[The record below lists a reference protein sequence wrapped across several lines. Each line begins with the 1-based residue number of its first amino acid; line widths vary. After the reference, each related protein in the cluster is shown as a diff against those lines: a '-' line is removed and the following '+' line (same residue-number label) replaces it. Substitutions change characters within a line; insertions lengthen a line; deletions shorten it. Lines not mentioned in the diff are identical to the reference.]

1 MTSQDTNEAALWICL
16 HQIDGLDGQSICKLL
31 HRFGGPEN
39 IFDASHKEL
48 NQVVSESICSAIK
61 QGPNLESAKLGLQW
75 LTKEE
80 NHLITLADPHYPAAL
95 LEIPD
100 PPPILYAKGNLN
112 CLTMPAISIV
122 GSRNAT
128 VQGKKN
134 ADEFAEALAIEGFC
148 IISGLALGIDAAAHL
163 GALKSAQGRTIAVV
177 GTGLDIVYPAK
188 HLKLAHQI
196 VAQGLI
202 ISEFPI
208 GTPSHPENFP
218 KRNRIISGLSLGCLV
233 VEANIQSGSL
243 MTARYAIEQGREVF
257 AIPGSIHSPLSKGS
271 HTLIKQG
278 AKLVDCI
285 QDITLELSHVR

>member
-1 MTSQDTNEAALWICL
+1 
-16 HQIDGLDGQSICKLL
+16 
-31 HRFGGPEN
+31 
-39 IFDASHKEL
+39 
-48 NQVVSESICSAIK
+48 
-61 QGPNLESAKLGLQW
+61 
-75 LTKEE
+75 
-80 NHLITLADPHYPAAL
+80 
-95 LEIPD
+95 
-100 PPPILYAKGNLN
+100 
-112 CLTMPAISIV
+112 
-122 GSRNAT
+122 

-257 AIPGSIHSPLSKGS
+257 AIPGSIHSPLSKWVS
-271 HTLIKQG
+271 YAH
-278 AKLVDCI
+278 
-285 QDITLELSHVR
+285 